1 MYVRRSVL
9 IAMLLMAGVLA
20 TGITQAALAT
30 GRSQAGPEINRIRH
44 GGIARD
50 LSVRELEHINRARG
64 LVPRP

>member
-9 IAMLLMAGVLA
+9 IPMLLMAGVVS
-20 TGITQAALAT
+20 TGITQAVLAT
-30 GRSQAGPEINRIRH
+30 GRTQAGPEVNRIRH

-50 LSVRELEHINRARG
+50 LSVRELDHINRARG